1 MDAGS
6 AVDVASSSEVYQA
19 AVDGALGPDA
29 ATLPG
34 SGFAAQICADLGD
47 DEKALLSPSE
57 LAAAA
62 ADFWGFARQRTGDG
76 PQVRLEELKAGAE
89 LQALEVVQD
98 DRPFLVDSVMGEV
111 AESGCVVRAMFHPVI
126 EVPRDSEGRRKSG
139 APVRAE
145 SMILVLIEPVGHAR
159 GEALVQGVLGTLG
172 DVRQAVG
179 DFAAMRALMTTTA
192 DELERSAP
200 AAVRGELD
208 EDRAFLRW
216 LADDRFVFLGAR
228 VYEYPRTIGG
238 DYAPEEPRFNPMACL
253 GVLRDP
259 TRSVLR
265 RESEPA
271 VLSTASRHDLGQEPL
286 VVAKSNLR
294 SRVHRR
300 GYMDYIGVKR
310 YAADGRASGE
320 VRFIGLFTA
329 RAYEEPAGAVPLI
342 RRKIEQ
348 VLAHAGLGHGSHND
362 KRLKNVLAT
371 YPRDELFQM
380 SAEDLLRISLGVV
393 HLYDRPPQ
401 AFARIAP
408 AFFSTAES

>member
-1 MDAGS
+1 MDSGS
-6 AVDVASSSEVYQA
+6 TVGGDGSSKAYQA
-19 AVDGALGPDA
+19 ALHAALGPDA
-29 ATLPG
+29 ATPAG
-34 SGFAAQICADLGD
+34 SGFAAQICSDLGD
-47 DEKALLSPSE
+47 DEKALLSASD

-62 ADFWGFARQRTGDG
+62 ADFWSFASPRTIDG
-76 PQVRLEELKAGAE
+76 PQVRLVELTAGVE
-89 LQALEVVQD
+89 LQALQVVQD

-111 AESGCVVRAMFHPVI
+111 AEAGCVVRAMFHPVL
-126 EVPRDSEGRRKSG
+126 EVPRDGEGRRKSG
-139 APVRAE
+139 APGRAE
-145 SMILVLIEPVGHAR
+145 SMILVLIEPVGQAR

-179 DFAAMRALMTTTA
+179 DFAAMRALMTATA
-192 DELERSAP
+192 DELERTAP
-200 AAVRGELD
+200 VAARGELN
-208 EDRAFLRW
+208 EDLAFLRW
-216 LADDRFVFLGAR
+216 LVHDRFVFLGAR
-228 VYEYPRTIGG
+228 VYEYPRAANGE
-238 DYAPEEPRFNPMACL
+238 YAPEEPRFNPQACL

-271 VLSTASRHDLGQEPL
+271 VLSTASRHDLSEEPL

-310 YAADGRASGE
+310 YGADGRASGE

-329 RAYEEPAGAVPLI
+329 QAYEEPASAVPLI

-348 VLAHAGLGHGSHND
+348 VLARAGLGPGSHND

-380 SAEDLLRISLGVV
+380 SADDLLRISLG
-393 HLYDRPPQ
+393 
-401 AFARIAP
+401 ASIMAMSASASSAP
-408 AFFSTAES
+408 NRSR